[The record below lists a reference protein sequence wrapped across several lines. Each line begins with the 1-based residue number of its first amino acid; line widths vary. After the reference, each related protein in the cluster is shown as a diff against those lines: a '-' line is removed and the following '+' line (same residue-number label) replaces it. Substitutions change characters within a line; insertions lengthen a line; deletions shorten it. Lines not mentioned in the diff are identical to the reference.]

1 MKLNL
6 MPCLALLLV
15 VAACSHGTAVDDV
28 VQTEVSQEVVQT
40 DVTQICDA
48 ADETCSAPIDAAVDN
63 ASEESMLTGP
73 GQVLPIT
80 AQATLAGETF
90 DLEVAKTSEEQQLGL
105 MHRNA
110 LPDNRGMLFPFSP
123 ARPVAFWMKNV
134 PVGLD
139 MVFVYQGQV
148 QGIAEAPPCTAD
160 PCPTY
165 GPGRQLVDNVI
176 ELRIGRAA
184 ELGLEPGDR
193 IEIVYLDE

>member
-1 MKLNL
+1 
-6 MPCLALLLV
+6 
-15 VAACSHGTAVDDV
+15 
-28 VQTEVSQEVVQT
+28 
-40 DVTQICDA
+40 
-48 ADETCSAPIDAAVDN
+48 
-63 ASEESMLTGP
+63 MLTGP

-184 ELGLEPGDR
+184 ELGLEPGDSV
-193 IEIVYLDE
+193 EIRFLEE

>member
-1 MKLNL
+1 MSNRRKTQNL
-6 MPCLALLLV
+6 LMRCFSIVGLCCLLLACTNTS
-15 VAACSHGTAVDDV
+15 VADVSASSTSTNNAESATADP
-28 VQTEVSQEVVQT
+28 T
-40 DVTQICDA
+40 
-48 ADETCSAPIDAAVDN
+48 
-63 ASEESMLTGP
+63 SMLTGP

-80 AQATLAGETF
+80 AQATIAGEPF
-90 DLEVAKTSEEQQLGL
+90 DLEVARTSAEQQLGL
-105 MHRNA
+105 MHRNV

-139 MVFVYQGQV
+139 MVFLYQGQV

-165 GPGRQLVDNVI
+165 GPGRLLVDNVI
-176 ELRIGRAA
+176 ELRIGRSA

-193 IEIVYLDE
+193 VEITYLEE